1 MFICYYCHEKKEHMA
16 YIETKKYPCC
26 AKCEREKKI
35 KDDPKNPYTIANN
48 KWKKENQLT
57 NKI

>member
-35 KDDPKNPYTIANN
+35 KDDPKNPYTIANR
-48 KWKKENQLT
+48 
-57 NKI
+57 